1 MPDPSSAEAYLAG
14 LPEAT
19 RVVLEDLRRQ
29 IRAAAPGAEETI
41 AYEMPAFRLN
51 GRFLVSFAAYKHHC
65 SLFPASAD
73 VQEACGAELV
83 PYLHG
88 RATIRF
94 RPAQP
99 LPDDLVRRIIE
110 ARVREIERGSG
121 TA

>member
-1 MPDPSSAEAYLAG
+1 MPDTSSVDAYLAS
-14 LPEAT
+14 LPDAS
-19 RVVLEDLRRQ
+19 RIVLEDLRRK
-29 IRAAAPGAEETI
+29 IRAAAPGAEEAI
-41 AYEMPAFRLN
+41 AYDMPAFRLN
-51 GRFLVSFAAYKHHC
+51 GRFLVSCAAYKRHC

-94 RPAQP
+94 RPTQP

-110 ARVREIERGSG
+110 VRVREIQTGSG
-121 TA
+121 AA